1 MSNLRLINETT
12 ASSVSQFQIDNV
24 FTDDFDIY
32 KIVISMGD
40 SATSDAWAMFRFVNA
55 SGSLVTA
62 SNYDRAILHQNSYSS
77 FTESK
82 STNQTEIQYIF
93 FDSNTGI
100 GNGAVIYVF
109 NPTST
114 SSYTFFMCQ
123 ANGFYDSNGMIA
135 TKGIGVLKET
145 ASMKGFGLRRTS
157 GSYDSITTKTYG
169 LRVDS

>member
-1 MSNLRLINETT
+1 MSALRLINETT
-12 ASSVSQFQIDNV
+12 PTSVSSFQINDV

-40 SATSDAWAMFRFVNA
+40 SATSDAWSMFRFVNA

-62 SNYDRAILHQNSYSS
+62 SNYDISQLALYSNVA
-77 FTESK
+77 FTNYQAE
-82 STNQTEIQYIF
+82 NQTELQYIF
-93 FDSNTGI
+93 FDSDTGI

-109 NPTST
+109 NPTNT
-114 SSYTFFMCQ
+114 SSYTTFLCQ
-123 ANGFYDSNGMIA
+123 GNGFYDSNGMLS
-135 TKGIGVLKET
+135 TKYTGILKQT

-157 GSYDSITTKTYG
+157 GSYDSISVRTYG

>member
-1 MSNLRLINETT
+1 MSALRLINETT
-12 ASSVSQFQIDNV
+12 PTSVSSFQINDV

-40 SATSDAWAMFRFVNA
+40 SATSDAWSMFRFVNA

-62 SNYDRAILHQNSYSS
+62 GNYDLAQQGLYANTT
-77 FTESK
+77 FTETRA
-82 STNQTEIQYIF
+82 TNQTELQYIF
-93 FDSNTGI
+93 FDSYTKI

-114 SSYTFFMCQ
+114 SSYTFFLCQ
-123 ANGFYDSNGMIA
+123 ANGYYDTKMIG
-135 TKGIGVLKET
+135 TKYIGVLKQT
-145 ASMKGFGLRRTS
+145 ASMTGFGLRRTS
-157 GSYDSITTKTYG
+157 GSYDSLSVRTYG